1 MPHGS
6 RRAARMAG
14 RKRRNFMML
23 CSLMRM
29 ARLVMLCSLMRMAR
43 LVTLQPVLSGR
54 AFFGACVCCSSLGF
68 YEVSL
73 VSLDFPN
80 R

>member
-1 MPHGS
+1 
-6 RRAARMAG
+6 MAG

-43 LVTLQPVLSGR
+43 LVTLQPVLSVLSSVR
-54 AFFGACVCCSSLGF
+54 ACAV
-68 YEVSL
+68 V
-73 VSLDFPN
+73 
-80 R
+80 

>member
-43 LVTLQPVLSGR
+43 LVMLCSLMRMARLVTLQPVLSVLSSVR
-54 AFFGACVCCSSLGF
+54 ACAV
-68 YEVSL
+68 V
-73 VSLDFPN
+73 
-80 R
+80 